1 MQIFVATGERLKGV
15 VLPAA
20 AIVKN
25 SKNQNMVWT
34 QHTPE
39 LFEPTVVTLTPL
51 NGTQVLVTQE
61 LKAGTRVVVQA
72 AGLLNQIR

>member
-1 MQIFVATGERLKGV
+1 
-15 VLPAA
+15 
-20 AIVKN
+20 
-25 SKNQNMVWT
+25 VWT